1 MEQTKKDRVMK
12 KILIVVMY
20 LCAYLTAVFISLSA
34 PAGVGIKIAIFF
46 GGTLAGW
53 LITAFFHEAGHAV
66 AAKCN
71 DFDVASFSFL
81 IFRYDKQAIKKFGIS
96 FKNAHLGETDVVPK
110 SGENIGKRYA
120 LVIEGG
126 IVGNI
131 IAFAIL
137 FGGFLTF
144 MLLSLPMYAALF
156 CGMPVALIIL
166 IINAVPGFLPDN
178 DGSKLAVMLKNDE
191 LCADTIKLLR
201 LTAELYEGKSYAEAD
216 EALFDYG
223 DDIPD
228 YLKASFCL
236 MKLRRAEER
245 FEPAEIVSDMEKLQS
260 YDDILDDEG
269 LIELLFA
276 DILLEDDE
284 RIKKYE
290 YLLDKC
296 DTLPGAS
303 GMRTLVYYANYKGDK
318 NYVKTALKSAKKI
331 CAKAY
336 LKGDG
341 KFNAEMLSRL

>member
-12 KILIVVMY
+12 KILIAVMY

-96 FKNAHLGETDVVPK
+96 LKNAHLGETDVVPM
-110 SGENIGKRYA
+110 SEENIGKRYA
-120 LVIEGG
+120 LVIAGG
-126 IVGNI
+126 IVGNV

-223 DDIPD
+223 EDIPD
-228 YLKASFCL
+228 YLKEC
-236 MKLRRAEER
+236 
-245 FEPAEIVSDMEKLQS
+245 
-260 YDDILDDEG
+260 
-269 LIELLFA
+269 
-276 DILLEDDE
+276 
-284 RIKKYE
+284 
-290 YLLDKC
+290 C
-296 DTLPGAS
+296 
-303 GMRTLVYYANYKGDK
+303 
-318 NYVKTALKSAKKI
+318 
-331 CAKAY
+331 
-336 LKGDG
+336 
-341 KFNAEMLSRL
+341 

>member
-34 PAGVGIKIAIFF
+34 PAGIGIKIAIFV

-53 LITAFFHEAGHAV
+53 IITSLFHESGHAI

-71 DFDVASFSFL
+71 NFDVASFSFL

-110 SGENIGKRYA
+110 SAENIGKRYA
-120 LVIEGG
+120 RVIAGG
-126 IVGNI
+126 IIGNV

-144 MLLSLPMYAALF
+144 MLLSLPMYAAIF
-156 CGMPVALIIL
+156 CGMPIALIIL

-178 DGSKLAVMLKNDE
+178 DGSLLAVMFKNDE
-191 LCADTIKLLR
+191 LRADTIKLLQ

-216 EALFDYG
+216 ETLFEYG
-223 DDIPD
+223 EKIPD

-236 MKLRRAEER
+236 MKLRRAEEQ
-245 FEPAEIVSDMEKLQS
+245 FEPADIVSNMEKLQS
-260 YDDILDDEG
+260 YDEILDDEAS
-269 LIELLFA
+269 IELLFA
-276 DILLEDDE
+276 NILLEDEE

-318 NYVKTALKSAKKI
+318 NYVKATLKSAKKI

>member
-12 KILIVVMY
+12 KILIAVMY

-96 FKNAHLGETDVVPK
+96 LKNAHLGETDVVPK

-120 LVIEGG
+120 LVIAGG
-126 IVGNI
+126 IAGNV

-223 DDIPD
+223 EDIPD

-236 MKLRRAEER
+236 MKLRRAE
-245 FEPAEIVSDMEKLQS
+245 
-260 YDDILDDEG
+260 
-269 LIELLFA
+269 
-276 DILLEDDE
+276 
-284 RIKKYE
+284 
-290 YLLDKC
+290 
-296 DTLPGAS
+296 
-303 GMRTLVYYANYKGDK
+303 
-318 NYVKTALKSAKKI
+318 
-331 CAKAY
+331 
-336 LKGDG
+336 
-341 KFNAEMLSRL
+341 